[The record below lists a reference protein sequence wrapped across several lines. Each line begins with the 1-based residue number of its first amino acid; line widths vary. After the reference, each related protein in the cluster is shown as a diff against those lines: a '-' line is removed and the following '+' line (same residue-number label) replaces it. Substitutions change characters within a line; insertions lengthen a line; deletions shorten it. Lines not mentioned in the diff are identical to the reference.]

1 MEDIKWHVPLERE
14 REKVEW
20 DKASKDLK
28 KQNIKIEN
36 LKRVIKLGL
45 ISTG

>member
-14 REKVEW
+14 REKEW

>member
-1 MEDIKWHVPLERE
+1 MPLERE
-14 REKVEW
+14 KEKVEW

-28 KQNIKIEN
+28 MKNIKIAN